1 MYYTQNYKQPNKTHK
16 MIEVN
21 LLNTNLRKLMG
32 KLDTLIEQNQELI
45 DLHKQKVEN
54 STPLK
59 DIAQPV
65 QEKIKDE

>member
-54 STPLK
+54 SNPLK

>member
-1 MYYTQNYKQPNKTHK
+1 
-16 MIEVN
+16 
-21 LLNTNLRKLMG
+21 MG

>member
-1 MYYTQNYKQPNKTHK
+1 
-16 MIEVN
+16 
-21 LLNTNLRKLMG
+21 MG

-45 DLHKQKVEN
+45 ELHKQKVEN
-54 STPLK
+54 SNPLK